1 MPTASEKALELI
13 PAEMRSNQEIY
24 PPADILA
31 KSQYQKELSI
41 QSIQTRRRIISS
53 MANFQ

>member
-1 MPTASEKALELI
+1 MPTASEAALKLI
-13 PAEMRSNQEIY
+13 PAEMRSNTEIY
-24 PPADILA
+24 PPAEILA
-31 KSQYQKELSI
+31 KSQYQKELSV